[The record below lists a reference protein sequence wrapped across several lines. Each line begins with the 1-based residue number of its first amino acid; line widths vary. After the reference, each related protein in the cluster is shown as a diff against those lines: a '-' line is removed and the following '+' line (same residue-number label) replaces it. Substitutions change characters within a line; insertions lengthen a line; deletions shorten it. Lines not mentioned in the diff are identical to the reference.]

1 MENKETQPVTPAVVP
16 AVKVDKLKKLTDFLK
31 NNKTKLFGIGLAITS
46 LFVSEDVQQ
55 LIVTGA
61 QLVGIDVSA
70 LGK

>member
-1 MENKETQPVTPAVVP
+1 MENKETQATTPVEVP
-16 AVKVDKLKKLTDFLK
+16 AVKVDKLKKFTDFLK
-31 NNKTKLFGIGLAITS
+31 NNKKKLFGIGLAITS

-61 QLVGIDVSA
+61 QVVGIDVSG